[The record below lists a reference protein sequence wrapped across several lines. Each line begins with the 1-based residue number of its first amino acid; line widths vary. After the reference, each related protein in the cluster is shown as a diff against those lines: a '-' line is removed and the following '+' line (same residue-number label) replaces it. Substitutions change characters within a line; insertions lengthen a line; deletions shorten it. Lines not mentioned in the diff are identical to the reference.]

1 MHGVP
6 ANLDL
11 SPFVGATLEHIDL
24 GKWVLHF
31 YFAMTPPGVIA
42 VEGEWEL
49 LDSAGD

>member
-1 MHGVP
+1 
-6 ANLDL
+6 
-11 SPFVGATLEHIDL
+11 VGATLEYIAL

-31 YFAMTPPGVIA
+31 YFAMTPSGVIA